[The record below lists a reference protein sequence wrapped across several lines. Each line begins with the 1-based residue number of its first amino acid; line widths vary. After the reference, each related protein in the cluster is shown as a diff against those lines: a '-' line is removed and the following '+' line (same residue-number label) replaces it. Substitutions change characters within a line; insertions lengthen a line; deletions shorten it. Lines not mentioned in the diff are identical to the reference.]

1 MTLVIKGIRI
11 EDANNM
17 LRVLFNVYYIY
28 LFSRLI
34 QM

>member
-17 LRVLFNVYYIY
+17 LRVLFNVY
-28 LFSRLI
+28 
-34 QM
+34 